1 MIRTLDACKLSK
13 TLNLFMVKIW
23 DFPNHILG
31 LTKIQYPF
39 HTLFRSCIIISYL
52 VQADTNSAA
61 LFRIWFRRLL
71 LPTFPRP
78 FPLSMLLC
86 AWMICRKKYFPKKGN
101 IEKGGLEKAFLG
113 RGCRFPIAV
122 SWGERLWYDGSFS
135 QQSQQVLSAI
145 AAYDKNERVC
155 ISRKY
160 NWRVGY
166 STVIP
171 RERVA

>member
-86 AWMICRKKYFPKKGN
+86 KWTVRPQNIWSSKKQTTTLKREGESRHFWA
-101 IEKGGLEKAFLG
+101 GGMVWALQFEEGTF
-113 RGCRFPIAV
+113 
-122 SWGERLWYDGSFS
+122 DM
-135 QQSQQVLSAI
+135 SQQVFSAI
-145 AAYDKNERVC
+145 VPCQA
-155 ISRKY
+155 
-160 NWRVGY
+160 
-166 STVIP
+166 
-171 RERVA
+171 